1 MYSEHKVHLFIY
13 DSNVSL
19 GDDDLTSSGFDRFGS
34 GENQLH
40 LKVCQTRTSGLPRS
54 LFKTVLRQWVRDRQF
69 EGLARL
75 TMSLQQSAIPTFLS
89 FSAWLADFCR

>member
-1 MYSEHKVHLFIY
+1 MYSEYKVHLFIY

-40 LKVCQTRTSGLPRS
+40 LKVSVRLGLPDFHALS
-54 LFKTVLRQWVRDRQF
+54 SRQSF
-69 EGLARL
+69 GNGLGTDNL
-75 TMSLQQSAIPTFLS
+75 KV
-89 FSAWLADFCR
+89 